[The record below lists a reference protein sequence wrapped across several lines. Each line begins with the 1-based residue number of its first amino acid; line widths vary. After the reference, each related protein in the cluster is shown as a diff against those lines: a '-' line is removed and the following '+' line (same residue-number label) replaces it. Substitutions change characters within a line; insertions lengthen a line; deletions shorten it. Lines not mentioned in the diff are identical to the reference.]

1 MLPAPQPSGDPAAL
15 IPLPIALRD
24 LIHVSRK
31 TARRWI
37 DLGIL
42 PQPVRPVSGPKGKL
56 FFRRGELLAALDQ
69 LAN

>member
-1 MLPAPQPSGDPAAL
+1 
-15 IPLPIALRD
+15 LRD

-56 FFRRGELLAALDQ
+56 FFRRGELLAALAALDRQ
-69 LAN
+69 